1 MDSNKQV
8 LLTLSI
14 VLLMWTSLLKA
25 DFQDSSRCT
34 LRTSTFLRELNHK
47 LHHVLQCAGYCFSR
61 AYPTPPSVM
70 DSMIS
75 PKNIT
80 SEALCCVA
88 SSWTQLKIHSVT
100 IYNHTACS
108 CGPCYYHQKD
118 I

>member
-1 MDSNKQV
+1 MPYPQKYP
-8 LLTLSI
+8 TLPLPFMALP
-14 VLLMWTSLLKA
+14 VT
-25 DFQDSSRCT
+25 
-34 LRTSTFLRELNHK
+34 ELNHK

-88 SSWTQLKIHSVT
+88 SNWTQVRV
-100 IYNHTACS
+100 HTVS
-108 CGPCYYHQKD
+108 CHW
-118 I
+118 